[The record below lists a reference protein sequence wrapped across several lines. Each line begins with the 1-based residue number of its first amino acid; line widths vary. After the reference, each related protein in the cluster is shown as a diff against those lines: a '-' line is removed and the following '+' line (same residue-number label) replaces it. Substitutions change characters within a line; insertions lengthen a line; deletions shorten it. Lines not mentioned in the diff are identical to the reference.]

1 MSMTSFPVLFRR
13 VLSLVLVVLALAAAG
28 CAVNPVTGE
37 QELMLVSEAQ
47 EIQLGNELY
56 PNALWSGEG
65 GGGEFRDPALR
76 SYLSGVVMNI
86 HRASHRPN
94 LPVDFAVQNT
104 SVPNAW
110 AIPGHVVMTRGL
122 LAALDN
128 EAEFVYVMGHEMGHV
143 RRAIQRGR

>member
-1 MSMTSFPVLFRR
+1 LFCRI
-13 VLSLVLVVLALAAAG
+13 LLLAVLALAPAG
-28 CAVNPVTGE
+28 CAINPVTGE

-65 GGGEFRDPALR
+65 GGGEFRDPALK
-76 SYLSGVVMNI
+76 SYLSSVVVNI
-86 HRASHRPN
+86 HRVSHRPN

-110 AIPGHVVMTRGL
+110 RYRGTL
-122 LAALDN
+122 
-128 EAEFVYVMGHEMGHV
+128 
-143 RRAIQRGR
+143 